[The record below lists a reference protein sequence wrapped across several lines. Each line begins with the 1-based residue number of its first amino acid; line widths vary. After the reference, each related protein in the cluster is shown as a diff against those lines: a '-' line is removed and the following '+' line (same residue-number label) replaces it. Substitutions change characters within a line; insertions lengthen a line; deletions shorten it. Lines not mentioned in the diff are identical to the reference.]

1 MLLRRERDREGG
13 NDGDSIPL
21 VSRISAAMFR
31 IQDFSNRF
39 PPNYYRHAL
48 IVAFAVAGFSKLIP
62 AVRNIMQKH
71 FNFMAPWTWNT
82 IAVWEIGLG
91 VIYHFLGF
99 KAFALNMAFM
109 LLGGA
114 LWATNFQSKRHYPVS
129 ILRQTYGVALLPVS
143 CLPLFL
149 FIYLFIFT
157 IFYLFVAAAVLLFTD
172 FLCSIS

>member
-1 MLLRRERDREGG
+1 
-13 NDGDSIPL
+13 
-21 VSRISAAMFR
+21 V
-31 IQDFSNRF
+31 
-39 PPNYYRHAL
+39 L

-114 LWATNFQSKRHYPVS
+114 LWATNFQSKGHYPVS
-129 ILRQTYGVALLPVS
+129 ILRQTYGVALLP
-143 CLPLFL
+143 PLFGCLLTSCVAYHDQISIRGAPLAVFIGIL
-149 FIYLFIFT
+149 FGTVIT
-157 IFYLFVAAAVLLFTD
+157 KK
-172 FLCSIS
+172 